1 MVVIASGLKERFTK
15 TMTTTAPVL
24 ASTIQELV
32 MQHFD
37 AHQQQLVQSQG
48 EENAEKVQ
56 ARATLMQ
63 RELIDEKF
71 RSSSNVHHNSL
82 DDDDDDSNQEEEK
95 EDAIHQVICTLLQ
108 AVDHCMAAEVSKDS
122 VEIVNGMLHLVACF
136 AARFHSETTIP
147 ALTSRAI
154 QYSSSIMERVRVQAC
169 QLLGYCVE
177 YSSLQQ
183 QEEEE
188 ESVEAARKCLIAR
201 LTDKSQAVRHAAI
214 LASSFFLSMDNDNV
228 LLESLLWNMAHDPS
242 AANRMAALQSV
253 PVVATT
259 LDAIIDRVR
268 DTKVKVRV
276 QALEILGKKA
286 NGLLT
291 LQQYAQVIRSS
302 LGTNRYVYSTSY

>member
-1 MVVIASGLKERFTK
+1 
-15 TMTTTAPVL
+15 MTTARVL
-24 ASTIQELV
+24 ASIQELV
-32 MQHFD
+32 IQHFD
-37 AHQQQLVQSQG
+37 AHQQQLVQSEG

-63 RELIDEKF
+63 RELEKF
-71 RSSSNVHHNSL
+71 LSSNVNNNSL
-82 DDDDDDSNQEEEK
+82 NDVDDDDDDDSNKEEEK

-108 AVDHCMAAEVSKDS
+108 CVDHCMAADVSKDS

-136 AARFHSETTIP
+136 AAQFHSETTIP

-154 QYSSSIMERVRVQAC
+154 QYSSSIMERVRMQAC

-177 YSSLQQ
+177 YSSQ
-183 QEEEE
+183 QEG
-188 ESVEAARKCLIAR
+188 ESVEAARKSLIAR

-214 LASSFFLSMDNDNV
+214 LASSFLFSFDTDKV

-242 AANRMAALQSV
+242 AANRIAALQSTSIPLAV
-253 PVVATT
+253 DPTTTTT

-291 LQQYAQVIRSS
+291 LQQYAQVLRSS
-302 LGTNRYVYSTSY
+302 LGNRYVRIHD

>member
-1 MVVIASGLKERFTK
+1 
-15 TMTTTAPVL
+15 
-24 ASTIQELV
+24 
-32 MQHFD
+32 
-37 AHQQQLVQSQG
+37 
-48 EENAEKVQ
+48 
-56 ARATLMQ
+56 
-63 RELIDEKF
+63 
-71 RSSSNVHHNSL
+71 
-82 DDDDDDSNQEEEK
+82 
-95 EDAIHQVICTLLQ
+95 
-108 AVDHCMAAEVSKDS
+108 
-122 VEIVNGMLHLVACF
+122 
-136 AARFHSETTIP
+136 
-147 ALTSRAI
+147 
-154 QYSSSIMERVRVQAC
+154 MERVRVQAC

-177 YSSLQQ
+177 YSSQQ
-183 QEEEE
+183 QQQEEE

-253 PVVATT
+253 PLVVDPTTTTTT

-291 LQQYAQVIRSS
+291 LQQYARVIRSS

>member
-1 MVVIASGLKERFTK
+1 
-15 TMTTTAPVL
+15 MTTTAPVL

-32 MQHFD
+32 IQHFD

-63 RELIDEKF
+63 RELDEKF

-82 DDDDDDSNQEEEK
+82 DDDDDDNSNQEEEK

-108 AVDHCMAAEVSKDS
+108 AVDHCMAADVSKDS

-147 ALTSRAI
+147 ALMSRAI

-177 YSSLQQ
+177 YSSQQ
-183 QEEEE
+183 QQQEE

-214 LASSFFLSMDNDNV
+214 LASYFFLSMDNDNL

-253 PVVATT
+253 PLVVDPTTTTTTTT

-291 LQQYAQVIRSS
+291 LQQYARVIRSS

>member
-1 MVVIASGLKERFTK
+1 
-15 TMTTTAPVL
+15 
-24 ASTIQELV
+24 
-32 MQHFD
+32 
-37 AHQQQLVQSQG
+37 
-48 EENAEKVQ
+48 
-56 ARATLMQ
+56 
-63 RELIDEKF
+63 
-71 RSSSNVHHNSL
+71 
-82 DDDDDDSNQEEEK
+82 
-95 EDAIHQVICTLLQ
+95 
-108 AVDHCMAAEVSKDS
+108 
-122 VEIVNGMLHLVACF
+122 MLHLVACF

-188 ESVEAARKCLIAR
+188 SVEAARKCLIAR

-214 LASSFFLSMDNDNV
+214 LASSFFVSMDNDNV

-253 PVVATT
+253 PLVATT

-302 LGTNRYVYSTSY
+302 LGTNRYVYTSY